1 MSKNFRLRKPVRSRT
16 QAYGLRRRRAN
27 TSRTKAF
34 IWLLILMGGFFLF
47 RGLLSSDESVSAEA
61 TINIRQGVL
70 EFSLDGE
77 ALWTRATSGQ
87 TFLPGDRIRCTGNCE
102 ADVEVLDGG
111 TILVLGP
118 NSELSFETLQ
128 QTESGKKNV
137 TLHLETGVAW
147 ATVTDN
153 QFVQKGSSF
162 LLITPHGEIKTEG
175 GIFNVT
181 STEKE
186 DLIQVLR
193 GTLELQAI
201 AEKKSIGKPLSVSVG
216 QQLLVDDL
224 FRSFVEKE
232 EGDKALAPLVSTFE
246 ESEWNLQNLER
257 FRPQEAAEI
266 RHRIEKNSTPQEQD
280 PSKNGLD
287 SPTITS
293 PAPGTVI
300 PASQDTLELEGTA
313 PPDAYRISVNGYV
326 LTKFQPGDR
335 KWSYF
340 ASKKFGTLVPGEN
353 SFEVVSVS
361 RDGRESAPA
370 SVQITYEGSNAP
382 VVITESESDFPVP
395 IVRVPEITDASQVF
409 KTSDPVLHITGIV
422 DPRTIAVEVN
432 GFRLQKYQA
441 GDTEWKYI
449 ANASYENMVEGENV
463 YTVVAFGPNNEQS
476 STSLRV
482 HYTPQ

>member
-1 MSKNFRLRKPVRSRT
+1 M
-16 QAYGLRRRRAN
+16 
-27 TSRTKAF
+27 
-34 IWLLILMGGFFLF
+34 
-47 RGLLSSDESVSAEA
+47 
-61 TINIRQGVL
+61 
-70 EFSLDGE
+70 
-77 ALWTRATSGQ
+77 
-87 TFLPGDRIRCTGNCE
+87 
-102 ADVEVLDGG
+102 
-111 TILVLGP
+111 
-118 NSELSFETLQ
+118 
-128 QTESGKKNV
+128 
-137 TLHLETGVAW
+137 
-147 ATVTDN
+147 
-153 QFVQKGSSF
+153 
-162 LLITPHGEIKTEG
+162 
-175 GIFNVT
+175 
-181 STEKE
+181 
-186 DLIQVLR
+186 
-193 GTLELQAI
+193 
-201 AEKKSIGKPLSVSVG
+201 
-216 QQLLVDDL
+216 
-224 FRSFVEKE
+224 
-232 EGDKALAPLVSTFE
+232 
-246 ESEWNLQNLER
+246 
-257 FRPQEAAEI
+257 
-266 RHRIEKNSTPQEQD
+266 
-280 PSKNGLD
+280 NGLD